1 MAFGRSG
8 GVVIGCYYGVPGS
21 GRPLLKV
28 QRSNGQWGAVCVSQP
43 RELLAGVFKVELTP
57 RPTSSVAGLT
67 EGGLVEWVRESDARV
82 TVLDATFVSHDIW
95 M

>member
-1 MAFGRSG
+1 M
-8 GVVIGCYYGVPGS
+8 
-21 GRPLLKV
+21 LKV
-28 QRSNGQWGAVCVSQP
+28 QRSEGRRGAACVSQL
-43 RELLAGVFKVELTP
+43 RELLVGVFEVKLTP
-57 RPTSSVAGLT
+57 RPISSVAGLT